1 MSSVAGEC
9 GRWFIS
15 HKVLV
20 DGLRFNR
27 SASSSCWLV
36 GFVSSGSY
44 SYPSRRR
51 GSNLINAISLE
62 EELGRA
68 QSNPTHTKDIRSRL
82 DTEQRPR
89 SKVVLYFS

>member
-1 MSSVAGEC
+1 MVYQVIE
-9 GRWFIS
+9 FL
-15 HKVLV
+15 LV
-20 DGLRFNR
+20 RLRFDR

-36 GFVSSGSY
+36 GFLFPSGSY
-44 SYPSRRR
+44 SYPSRRG

-82 DTEQRPR
+82 DTGQRPR

>member
-1 MSSVAGEC
+1 MSSGSKLRLILERFLFLLA
-9 GRWFIS
+9 RWF
-15 HKVLV
+15 L
-20 DGLRFNR
+20 F
-27 SASSSCWLV
+27 
-36 GFVSSGSY
+36 SSGSY